1 MAEPLVR
8 AKVEPF
14 CDVRMGR
21 ELTHDDEK
29 GYDRIAVSREVIEEV
44 FDDEIAGR
52 RERHKEDEAEKA
64 DEYHAIGHLE
74 PGEKKGQ
81 GAL

>member
-8 AKVEPF
+8 AQVEPF

-44 FDDEIAGR
+44 FDDEIAR
-52 RERHKEDEAEKA
+52 CRNVIRKMK
-64 DEYHAIGHLE
+64 
-74 PGEKKGQ
+74 PKKPTSIMQ
-81 GAL
+81 